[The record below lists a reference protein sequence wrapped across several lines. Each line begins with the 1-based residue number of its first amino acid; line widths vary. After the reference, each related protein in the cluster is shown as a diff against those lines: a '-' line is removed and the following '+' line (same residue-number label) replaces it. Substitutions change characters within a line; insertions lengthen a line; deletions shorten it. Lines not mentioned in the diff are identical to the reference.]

1 MFHGSLRELAMPG
14 LCLPALACP
23 GTLPGKVARSFGG
36 AAVLRVLSSS
46 KRLCDGT
53 TRRDFLQVGGL
64 GALGLGLDQLFH
76 LHRAQ
81 AALPSRPRDSS
92 FGRAKNVIL
101 LYLFGGP
108 SHLETLDMKPDAAAE
123 IRGVFK

>member
-1 MFHGSLRELAMPG
+1 
-14 LCLPALACP
+14 
-23 GTLPGKVARSFGG
+23 
-36 AAVLRVLSSS
+36 VLRVLSSC

-64 GALGLGLDQLFH
+64 GALGLGLDQFFRLQG
-76 LHRAQ
+76 AQ
-81 AALPSRPRDSS
+81 AALPNQPRDSS

-108 SHLETLDMKPDAAAE
+108 SHLEMLDMKPGAAAE
-123 IRGVFK
+123 IRGGASGSSTAIPAAHGPRCR